1 MDDENLRIIRFDIW
15 CNQCQH
21 KDLAENESP
30 CDECLEYPARLY
42 SSKPEKF
49 EEK

>member
-1 MDDENLRIIRFDIW
+1 MHDEYMLVDFEAYCKKCKYCDTKDTDEP
-15 CNQCQH
+15 CN
-21 KDLAENESP
+21 
-30 CDECLEYPARLY
+30 ECLEYPARQY